1 MSETGVIG
9 IIGGSGFY
17 NMAGITGV
25 RDLRVDTPFG
35 MPSDPVILGQLGGR
49 DVAFIAR
56 HGKGHRYNPT
66 NVPVRANVFALKALG
81 VTHLISV
88 SAVGSM
94 KEEIE
99 PLHMVV
105 PDQLYDRTVH
115 RPRTFFDE
123 GPVVH
128 VAFAEPYCP
137 DLREALATAAEN
149 AGATV
154 HRGGT
159 YICIEGPQFS
169 TRAESIIYR
178 GWGVSVIGMTALPE
192 ARLAREAEMCYATLA
207 MATDYDTWHPDHD
220 SVTVDLVVSNLNR
233 NVQRAKDTIAALLP
247 AIASTRDCTCGDALA
262 GSLMTPPDLVPAAV
276 KHKLEPLIGRYM
288 NQGSGA

>member
-1 MSETGVIG
+1 MPDTGVIG

-17 NMAGITGV
+17 NMAGMTDV
-25 RDLRVDTPFG
+25 REVEVDTPFG
-35 MPSDPVILGQLGGR
+35 RPSDPVVLGKLGGR

-56 HGKGHRYNPT
+56 HGRGHRYSPT
-66 NVPVRANVFALKALG
+66 NVPVRANVFALKTLG
-81 VTHLISV
+81 VTHMVSV

-105 PDQLYDRTVH
+105 PNQLYDRTVH

-137 DLREALATAAEN
+137 DLREALTTAAET

-169 TRAESIIYR
+169 TAAESIIYR

-220 SVTVDLVVSNLNR
+220 SVTVEMVVNNLNL
-233 NVQRAKDTIAALLP
+233 NVQLAKDTIAALVP
-247 AIASTRDCTCGDALA
+247 VIAAERTCTCGQALEN
-262 GSLMTPPDLVPAAV
+262 SIMTKPELVPIDV
-276 KHKLEPLIGRYM
+276 KRSL
-288 NQGSGA
+288 

>member
-1 MSETGVIG
+1 MSDTGVIG

-17 NMAGITGV
+17 NIAGLTDV
-25 RDLRVDTPFG
+25 RSVEIDTPFG
-35 MPSDPVILGQLGGR
+35 KPSDPPLVGRLEGR

-56 HGKGHRYNPT
+56 HGRGHRYSPT
-66 NVPVRANVFALKALG
+66 HVPVRANIFALKQIG

-94 KEEIE
+94 KEQIE

-105 PDQLYDRTVH
+105 PDQLFDRTVL
-115 RPRTFFDE
+115 RPRTFFEE

-128 VAFAEPYCP
+128 VAFADPYCP
-137 DLREALATAAEN
+137 ELRETLIEAALS

-154 HRGGT
+154 HNGGT
-159 YICIEGPQFS
+159 YVCIEGPQFS
-169 TRAESIIYR
+169 TRAESHVFR
-178 GWGVSVIGMTALPE
+178 GWGMSVIGMTALPE

-220 SVTVDLVVSNLNR
+220 SVTVDLVVSNLNK
-233 NVQRAKDTIAALLP
+233 NVERAKAAVAALLP
-247 AIASTRDCTCGDALA
+247 RIAATRNCTCGQALQDSIMTAPDAIP
-262 GSLMTPPDLVPAAV
+262 GDIKTR
-276 KHKLEPLIGRYM
+276 LEPLLRRYV
-288 NQGSGA
+288 GT

>member
-1 MSETGVIG
+1 MQTGVIG

-17 NMAGITGV
+17 NMAGMTGIHTV
-25 RDLRVDTPFG
+25 EVDTPFG
-35 MPSDPVILGQLGGR
+35 KPSDPPILGKIAGR

-56 HGKGHRYNPT
+56 HGRGHRIPPT
-66 NVPVRANVFALKALG
+66 LVPVLANIFALKTLG
-81 VTHLISV
+81 VTHLVSV

-105 PDQLYDRTVH
+105 PDQIIDRTVH
-115 RPRTFFDE
+115 RPRTFFME

-128 VAFAEPYCP
+128 VAFANPYCDELR
-137 DLREALATAAEN
+137 DLVARAAESV
-149 AGATV
+149 GATV

-169 TRAESIIYR
+169 TLAESFLYR
-178 GWGVSVIGMTALPE
+178 SWGVSVIGMTSMPE

-207 MATDYDTWHPDHD
+207 MATDYDSWHPVHD
-220 SVTVDLVVSNLNR
+220 TVTADLVTQNLVR
-233 NVQRAKDTIAALLP
+233 NVQQAKDTVSALVSIIP
-247 AIASTRDCTCGDALA
+247 DTYESSCVSALQ
-262 GSLMTPPDLVPAAV
+262 GSIMTPLDLVPQET
-276 KHKLEPLIGRYM
+276 LEKFRPLLNKYL
-288 NQGSGA
+288 

>member
-1 MSETGVIG
+1 MQTGIVG

-17 NMAGITGV
+17 DIAGMTDV
-25 RDLRVDTPFG
+25 RTVEVDTPFG
-35 MPSDPVILGQLGGR
+35 KPSDPVLMGRLNGR

-56 HGKGHRYNPT
+56 HGKGHRYMPT
-66 NVPVRANVFALKALG
+66 MVPVRANVFALKMLG

-105 PDQLYDRTVH
+105 PDQLYDRTVL
-115 RPRTFFDE
+115 RPRTFFEE

-128 VAFAEPYCP
+128 VAIADPYCP
-137 DLREALATAAEN
+137 ELRSSLVKAAES

-154 HRGGT
+154 HDGGT

-169 TRAESIIYR
+169 TRAESLVYR
-178 GWGVSVIGMTALPE
+178 SWGMSVIGMTAMPE

-207 MATDYDTWHPDHD
+207 MSTDYDTWHEEHD
-220 SVTVDLVVSNLNR
+220 TVTVELVVQNLTR
-233 NVQRAKDTIAALLP
+233 NVHRAKDTVAALVSMIGDTRECSCGQSLQN
-247 AIASTRDCTCGDALA
+247 AI
-262 GSLMTPPDLVPAAV
+262 MTPPSLVSAEV
-276 KHKLEPLIGRYM
+276 KERLRPLIGRYM
-288 NQGSGA
+288 DA

>member
-1 MSETGVIG
+1 MQTGVIG

-17 NMAGITGV
+17 NMAGITDV
-25 RDLRVDTPFG
+25 RTVNIDTPFG
-35 MPSDPVILGQLGGR
+35 STSDPILLGRLAGR
-49 DVAFIAR
+49 DIAFIAR
-56 HGKGHRYNPT
+56 HGRGHRVNPT

-81 VTHLISV
+81 VTHLISI

-105 PDQLYDRTVH
+105 PDQLFDRTVH
-115 RPRTFFDE
+115 RPRTFFDD

-128 VAFAEPYCP
+128 IAFADPYCP
-137 DLREALATAAEN
+137 DLRSGVLDAART

-154 HRGGT
+154 HDGGT

-169 TRAESIIYR
+169 TRAESILYR
-178 GWGVSVIGMTALPE
+178 QWGMSVIGMTALPE
-192 ARLAREAEMCYATLA
+192 ARLAREAEICYATLA

-220 SVTVDLVVSNLNR
+220 SVTVDLVVQNLSR
-233 NVQRAKDTIAALLP
+233 NVQLAQATVAALIPSIAESRACACGNALDS
-247 AIASTRDCTCGDALA
+247 AI
-262 GSLMTPPDLVPAAV
+262 MTQPDLVPEEMKTRLGPILA
-276 KHKLEPLIGRYM
+276 RYIEA
-288 NQGSGA
+288 GK

>member
-1 MSETGVIG
+1 MVQTGVIG

-17 NMAGITGV
+17 DMAGMTGV
-25 RDLRVDTPFG
+25 QSVDIDTPFG
-35 MPSDPVILGQLGGR
+35 KPSDLVVTGKIAGR

-56 HGKGHRYNPT
+56 HGRGHLINPT
-66 NVPVRANVFALKALG
+66 HLPARANIYALKTLG
-81 VTHLISV
+81 VTHLVSV

-94 KEEIE
+94 REEIE

-115 RPRTFFDE
+115 RPRTFYDH
-123 GPVVH
+123 GLVVH
-128 VAFAEPYCP
+128 VAFDHPYCP
-137 DLREALATAAEN
+137 HLSALLAEAGEV

-169 TRAESIIYR
+169 TRAESVVYK
-178 GWGVSVIGMTALPE
+178 GWGMSVIGMTALPE

-207 MATDYDTWHPDHD
+207 MATDYDTWHSEHG
-220 SVTVDLVVSNLNR
+220 SVTVEMVVQTLNK
-233 NVQRAKDTIAALLP
+233 NVQRAKDTVAGLVSRVGA
-247 AIASTRDCTCGDALA
+247 TRDCDCGQALQNA
-262 GSLMTPPDLVPAAV
+262 IMTAPETISPEV
-276 KHKLEPLIGRYM
+276 KERLKPLIGQYLTYDR
-288 NQGSGA
+288 

>member
-1 MSETGVIG
+1 MQTGVIG

-17 NMAGITGV
+17 NMAGMTDV
-25 RDLRVDTPFG
+25 RTVDVDTPFG
-35 MPSDPVILGQLGGR
+35 RPSDPPILGKIAGR

-56 HGKGHRYNPT
+56 HGRGHRMIPT
-66 NVPVRANVFALKALG
+66 LVPALANIFALKLLG
-81 VTHLISV
+81 VTHLVSV

-105 PDQLYDRTVH
+105 PDQIFDRTIH
-115 RPRTFFDE
+115 RSRTFFNE

-128 VAFAEPYCP
+128 VAFAHPYCE
-137 DLREALATAAEN
+137 DLRDLLGKAAESV
-149 AGATV
+149 GATV

-169 TRAESIIYR
+169 TLAESLLYKS
-178 GWGVSVIGMTALPE
+178 WGMSVVGMTAMPE

-207 MATDYDTWHPDHD
+207 MATDYDCWHPSHD
-220 SVTVDLVVSNLNR
+220 SVTADLVVQNLQK
-233 NVQRAKDTIAALLP
+233 NVQKAKDTVSALMGMIP
-247 AIASTRDCTCGDALA
+247 DTYESPCASAL
-262 GSLMTPPDLVPAAV
+262 
-276 KHKLEPLIGRYM
+276 
-288 NQGSGA
+288 QGSIMTQMDTISADTLEKLRPLLARYL